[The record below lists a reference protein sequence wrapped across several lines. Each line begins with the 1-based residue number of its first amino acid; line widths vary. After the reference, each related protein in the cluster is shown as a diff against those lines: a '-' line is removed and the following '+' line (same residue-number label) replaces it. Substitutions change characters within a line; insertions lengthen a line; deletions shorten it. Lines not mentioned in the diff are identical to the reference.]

1 MLQKLNSLAK
11 QNAIKAVED
20 TMFVSAWF
28 LLRTAGS
35 TSLSGPR
42 VPIKNPKL
50 LKLLSIIVS
59 LSMNML
65 CRVLK
70 KLAEI

>member
-1 MLQKLNSLAK
+1 MIQKLNSLAK

-28 LLRTAGS
+28 LLNTAGG

-42 VPIKNPKL
+42 VPIKNPI
-50 LKLLSIIVS
+50 LKA
-59 LSMNML
+59 
-65 CRVLK
+65 
-70 KLAEI
+70 AE